1 MGHVRIG
8 FLPHTKQWNSIV
20 QSLSLF
26 GGDAD
31 VVLKIANNTLDAI
44 RNTYEILPYDE
55 SIIKA
60 ITYLANLAFS
70 AKQSDQ
76 IAYLNNN
83 GYDVDEEM
91 SLLSLVSSA
100 QEYISVGQGSC
111 EINKLAKDAA
121 MQSIIKYYENH
132 NDGQLTLFG
141 GETRNPFANAGTGA
155 AFCEMARS
163 FFAVFTDKQIKYYVE
178 REAASSINDYR
189 QLDNFTKTLTE
200 QASSIA
206 DHAFEISKLMQSFAA
221 GWFNKYAIDS
231 APSYDETVSFL
242 TLSFAKMREEL
253 RREAECDGE

>member
-26 GGDAD
+26 GGDIS
-31 VVLKIANNTLDAI
+31 VVTQIANSTLDAV
-44 RNTYEILPYDE
+44 RNTYETLPYDE

-60 ITYLANLAFS
+60 ISYLANLVFS
-70 AKQSDQ
+70 AKQPDQ

-83 GYDVDEEM
+83 GYTVDEEM
-91 SLLSLVSSA
+91 SLLSLISSA
-100 QEYISVGQGSC
+100 QEYITVEKGSC

-121 MQSIIKYYENH
+121 MQSVIKYYENH
-132 NDGQLTLFG
+132 NDGQLTLFCS
-141 GETRNPFANAGTGA
+141 EEKNPFANAGTGA

-163 FFAVFTDKQIKYYVE
+163 FFAFFTDKQIKYYVE

-221 GWFNKYAIDS
+221 GWFNKYAVNS

-253 RREAECDGE
+253 RREAECNE

>member
-26 GGDAD
+26 GGDAS
-31 VVLKIANNTLDAI
+31 VVAQIANNTLDAV
-44 RNTYEILPYDE
+44 RNTYEALPYDE

-60 ITYLANLAFS
+60 ISYLANLAFS
-70 AKQSDQ
+70 AKQPDQ

-83 GYDVDEEM
+83 GYDVDGEM
-91 SLLSLVSSA
+91 SLLSLISSA
-100 QEYISVGQGSC
+100 QEYITAEKGSC

-121 MQSIIKYYENH
+121 MQSVIRYYENH
-132 NDGQLTLFG
+132 SDGQLNLFCS
-141 GETRNPFANAGTGA
+141 EEKNPFADAGTGA

-163 FFAVFTDKQIKYYVE
+163 FFATFTDKQIKYYVE

-221 GWFNKYAIDS
+221 GWFNKYAVNS

-253 RREAECDGE
+253 RREAECNE

>member
-20 QSLSLF
+20 QSLSRF

-31 VVLKIANNTLDAI
+31 VVLQIANNTLNAI
-44 RNTYEILPYDE
+44 RNTYETLPYDE

-132 NDGQLTLFG
+132 NDGQLTLFC
-141 GETRNPFANAGTGA
+141 GETRNPFASAGTGA

-178 REAASSINDYR
+178 R
-189 QLDNFTKTLTE
+189 
-200 QASSIA
+200 
-206 DHAFEISKLMQSFAA
+206 
-221 GWFNKYAIDS
+221 
-231 APSYDETVSFL
+231 
-242 TLSFAKMREEL
+242 
-253 RREAECDGE
+253 